1 MRRSKCYIRFPSFLL
16 NSLTLILNWCT
27 CSYRAGLQVLRIDN
41 IATPTMTQVAHFDIY
56 PSSNTNDYNG
66 AWSNYPYF
74 PSGSVVVSGIEQGLY
89 VLRSPNNFGT
99 ALVVPTTTMN
109 PTAESLTCPTKTLT
123 ASPST
128 KSPTASQPTAS
139 PSTKSPTANPTNRP
153 TVSPSTD
160 PYSVLPSPW
169 LTMDIGTVNLIG
181 SGSFGNS
188 TGTYKVRG
196 SGSGITGSSDQ
207 FRYVYQTL
215 IGDGSIKAQLSS
227 QNGTLSSSLAGVMIR
242 ESNSTGSKFVGVWRI
257 GSGNFNIRAVRRTT
271 TSSSFTTKTSTSQT
285 PPNCWLRII
294 RTGNIF
300 AAARSTNGISWSTI
314 SRSTVT
320 MNSNITIGLFVA
332 SGSPTILDT
341 SIFSNV
347 TVVV

>member
-1 MRRSKCYIRFPSFLL
+1 
-16 NSLTLILNWCT
+16 
-27 CSYRAGLQVLRIDN
+27 
-41 IATPTMTQVAHFDIY
+41 MTQVAHFDIY
-56 PSSNTNDYNG
+56 PSSNNNDYNG

-109 PTAESLTCPTKTLT
+109 PTADSLTCLTKTPT

-128 KSPTASQPTAS
+128 KSPTAS
-139 PSTKSPTANPTNRP
+139 PTNRP

-160 PYSVLPSPW
+160 AYSVLPSPW

-188 TGTYKVRG
+188 TGTYKVCG

-227 QNGTLSSSLAGVMIR
+227 QNGTLLSSLAGVMIR

-257 GSGNFNIRAVRRTT
+257 GSGKFTINAVQRST
-271 TSSSFTTKTSTSQT
+271 TSSSITTKTSTSQT

-294 RTGNIF
+294 RTGSSF
-300 AAARSTNGISWSTI
+300 AAAQSTNGISWSTI
-314 SRSTVT
+314 STSTVT
-320 MNSNITIGLFVA
+320 MNSNITIGLFVT
-332 SGSPTILDT
+332 SGSQAVLDT
-341 SIFSNV
+341 SIFRNV

>member
-1 MRRSKCYIRFPSFLL
+1 
-16 NSLTLILNWCT
+16 
-27 CSYRAGLQVLRIDN
+27 
-41 IATPTMTQVAHFDIY
+41 MTQVAHFDIY

-109 PTAESLTCPTKTLT
+109 PTADSLTCPTKTPT
-123 ASPST
+123 ASPSTKSPTVSPST

-188 TGTYKVRG
+188 TGTYKVLG

-242 ESNSTGSKFVGVWRI
+242 ESNSTGSKFVGVWRT

-285 PPNCWLRII
+285 PPNCWLRIV
-294 RTGNIF
+294 RTGNRF

-314 SRSTVT
+314 STSTVT